1 MLEMNEFE
9 KIAQE
14 IVEKKEK
21 ETDEFFEIVYFLLTI
36 ISVFICLFFYGFDDL
51 MKRTQLTII
60 VVICVFIVGVPLYF
74 LLKPMMLRNDREYEL
89 AIEILESYEEKLKNA
104 KTKEIENQEKENIE
118 NIKKLEEYAK
128 KLKEINK
135 I

>member
-1 MLEMNEFE
+1 
-9 KIAQE
+9 
-14 IVEKKEK
+14 
-21 ETDEFFEIVYFLLTI
+21 
-36 ISVFICLFFYGFDDL
+36 LFFYGSDDL

-60 VVICVFIVGVPLYF
+60 VVICVFIVGIPLYF
-74 LLKPMMLRNDREYEL
+74 LLKPMMLRNDREYEV

-128 KLKEINK
+128 NLKK
-135 I
+135 